1 MSTINGAGSTT
12 GSQSTADK
20 TANAFKNVDLDAFLQ
35 LMITELSNQDPLNPT
50 DNAQFL
56 QQITQMREISATDTL
71 TGTLDMVLTGQNLAT
86 ASSLIGKTVD
96 ALADDKSNVTG
107 KVDKVAVETDEKS
120 GDRTIRVYVGAK
132 STKLENVR
140 QILPN

>member
-1 MSTINGAGSTT
+1 MSTVNGASSTT

-20 TANAFKNVDLDAFLQ
+20 TSSAFKNVDLDAFLK

-71 TGTLDMVLTGQNLAT
+71 TGTLDAVLTGQNLAT
-86 ASSLIGKTVD
+86 ASSLIGKKID
-96 ALADDKSNVTG
+96 ALADDDTNVTG
-107 KVDKVAVETDEKS
+107 TVDKVAVEKDADTGAK
-120 GDRTIRVYVGAK
+120 TIRIYVGGK
-132 STKLENVR
+132 STQLENVR
-140 QILPN
+140 QILPS

>member
-1 MSTINGAGSTT
+1 MATVNGAGSTS
-12 GSQSTADK
+12 GAQSTADK
-20 TANAFKNVDLDAFLQ
+20 TSSAFKNVDLDAFLQ

-71 TGTLDMVLTGQNLAT
+71 TGTLDAVLTGQNLAT
-86 ASSLIGKTVD
+86 ASSMIGKKID
-96 ALADDKSNVTG
+96 ALADDDSNVTG
-107 KVDKVAVETDEKS
+107 VVDKVAVEKDEKT
-120 GDRTIRVYVGAK
+120 GDKTIRIYVGAK
-132 STKLENVR
+132 STQLENVR

>member
-1 MSTINGAGSTT
+1 MSTVNGANSTT
-12 GSQSTADK
+12 GTQSTAEK
-20 TANAFKNVDLDAFLQ
+20 TSNAFKNVDLDAFLQ

-56 QQITQMREISATDTL
+56 QQITQMREISSTDTL

-86 ASSLIGKTVD
+86 ASSLIGKKID
-96 ALADDKSNVTG
+96 ALADYKTNVTG
-107 KVDKVAVETDEKS
+107 QVDQVAFDTHEKT
-120 GDRTIRVYVGAK
+120 GNRTIRVYVGAK
-132 STKLENVR
+132 STQLENVR

>member
-1 MSTINGAGSTT
+1 MSTVNGANSTT
-12 GSQSTADK
+12 GTQSTAEK
-20 TANAFKNVDLDAFLQ
+20 TSNAFKNVDLDAFLQ

-56 QQITQMREISATDTL
+56 QQITQMREISSTDTL

-86 ASSLIGKTVD
+86 ASSLIGKKID
-96 ALADDKSNVTG
+96 ALADDKTNVTG
-107 KVDKVAVETDEKS
+107 KVDKVAVETDEKT
-120 GDRTIRVYVGAK
+120 GNRTIRVYVGAK
-132 STKLENVR
+132 STQLENVR

>member
-1 MSTINGAGSTT
+1 MSTVNGAGSTT
-12 GSQSTADK
+12 GAQTTAEK
-20 TANAFKNVDLDAFLQ
+20 TSNAFKNVDLDAFLQ

-86 ASSLIGKTVD
+86 ASSLIGKKID
-96 ALADDKSNVTG
+96 ALGDDDSNVTG
-107 KVDKVAVETDEKS
+107 TVDKVAVETDEES
-120 GDRTIRVYVGAK
+120 GKRTIRVYVGAK
-132 STKLENVR
+132 STQLENVR